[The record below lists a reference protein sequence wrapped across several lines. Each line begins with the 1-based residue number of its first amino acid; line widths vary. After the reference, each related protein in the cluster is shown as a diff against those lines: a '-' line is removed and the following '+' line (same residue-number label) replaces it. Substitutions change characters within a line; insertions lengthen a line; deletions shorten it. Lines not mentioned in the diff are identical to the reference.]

1 MSSSSVK
8 SSSTSPNR
16 DVSSDTEFHCLERS
30 RLERFLERRRA
41 APTFPLEMNLS
52 ENLVAILRKANE
64 FVPSEAG
71 SILLDNPTE
80 KHRDRKRNTLT
91 FIAAFGDKADN
102 LVGQCVPAEKGIGG
116 HVYITGS
123 SYRTANLAEDQ
134 LFYPRIDEATD
145 YHTHSLVA
153 IPIRIEHEVCGVLE
167 LVNRRQ
173 AEEYTRQDLNLLE
186 IFAGYISI
194 SIQNVLDG
202 RMAQEIAKRD
212 NLTGLFNDRY
222 LHIAL
227 SRIIA
232 ESRESDKDLSLL
244 FIDLD
249 FFKRVNDT
257 HGHLAGSQVLREV
270 GQIMQELSQ
279 KVDALP
285 ARYGGDEFVIA
296 APGVGIERAIDLAEE
311 LRESIVD
318 TTYCD
323 QPGEVQNEVLNL
335 KGLTCSIGVA
345 SLQRH
350 CQDRSSHERAK
361 STLLRLSDA
370 AMYVAKETG
379 RNRTVVAGEPVRR
392 RPIPLSESD

>member
-1 MSSSSVK
+1 MSSPTVKPNADSTGYSS
-8 SSSTSPNR
+8 P
-16 DVSSDTEFHCLERS
+16 DTMEFHCLERS
-30 RLERFLERRRA
+30 SLEQFLERRRA
-41 APTFPLEMNLS
+41 TPTFPFEMNLS

-71 SILLDNPTE
+71 SILLDNPIKKQRE
-80 KHRDRKRNTLT
+80 RKLNTLT

-102 LVGQCVPAEKGIGG
+102 LVGQRVPADKGIGG
-116 HVYITGS
+116 HVYITGN
-123 SYRTANLAEDQ
+123 SYRTDNLAEDQ

-167 LVNRRQ
+167 LVNRKH
-173 AEEYTRQDLNLLE
+173 ANEYSSQDLNLLE

-202 RMAQEIAKRD
+202 RLAQEIAKRD

-227 SRIIA
+227 STIIG
-232 ESRESDKDLSLL
+232 ECREQERDLSLL

-270 GQIMQELSQ
+270 GQILQTTSQ
-279 KVDALP
+279 KVETIP

-296 APGVGIERAIDLAEE
+296 APGVSIEQAIDLAEE
-311 LRESIVD
+311 IRESIVN
-318 TTYCD
+318 TTFCD
-323 QPGEVQNEVLNL
+323 KPGEVQTEVLNL

-345 SLQRH
+345 SLDRH
-350 CQDRSSHERAK
+350 GSKSSPTERSK

-392 RPIPLSESD
+392 RSF